1 MTEKRPSGRQRSASK
16 RPPAPKSKPS
26 LGSVLA
32 AVEADLADLELA
44 GPVDRTLA
52 EAARSLASSLD
63 GDAGM
68 AAAAISR
75 ELRAILAELTPK
87 ERDGGDQDSLAN
99 LLKSLARPD

>member
-1 MTEKRPSGRQRSASK
+1 MAAKQ
-16 RPPAPKSKPS
+16 PPKPRPS
-26 LGSVLA
+26 LGSVLT
-32 AVEADLADLELA
+32 AVEADLEQLA
-44 GPVDRTLA
+44 LSGPVDRTLA

-87 ERDGGDQDSLAN
+87 ERDDGDRDALAN

>member
-1 MTEKRPSGRQRSASK
+1 MTEKRPTGRQRAAAK
-16 RPPAPKSKPS
+16 RAPKPKPS

-32 AVEADLADLELA
+32 AVEADLAALELA
-44 GPVDRTLA
+44 GPVDRSLA
-52 EAARSLASSLD
+52 EAARALASSLD

-87 ERDGGDQDSLAN
+87 ERDAGDQDSLAN

>member
-1 MTEKRPSGRQRSASK
+1 MPEKRPSGRSRTAAK
-16 RPPAPKSKPS
+16 RPKPLRNPS
-26 LGSVLA
+26 MGSVLA
-32 AVEADLADLELA
+32 AVEADLADLALA

-52 EAARSLASSLD
+52 ESARSLARSLD

-75 ELRAILAELTPK
+75 ELRAVLGELAPK
-87 ERDGGDQDSLAN
+87 EEHGDGDTDALSK

>member
-1 MTEKRPSGRQRSASK
+1 MPEKRPSGRSRAAAKQ
-16 RPPAPKSKPS
+16 PPKPKPAF
-26 LGSVLA
+26 GSVLA
-32 AVEADLADLELA
+32 AVEADLADLALA

-52 EAARSLASSLD
+52 EAARSLAASLD

-87 ERDGGDQDSLAN
+87 ERDAGDQDALAN

>member
-1 MTEKRPSGRQRSASK
+1 MAAAR
-16 RPPAPKSKPS
+16 PKSSS

-32 AVEADLADLELA
+32 AVEADLEQFALA

-52 EAARSLASSLD
+52 EAARSLARSLD
-63 GDAGM
+63 ADAGM

-87 ERDGGDQDSLAN
+87 ERDVGDQDALAS